1 MSFLLSVSAVVTA
14 LLLATEREGLR
25 AVGPGAILFIVATLL
40 CSSLRYWCRRPS
52 MTHQRVLRDF
62 CEYLAIFGLICM
74 IGAVASYP
82 DAAAS
87 SGMVDP
93 LLQRGDRMLH
103 FDWVRLY
110 RFVADHR
117 ILQVI
122 GICAYQ
128 SIYLSPVIVL
138 GYLAWA
144 GRRAEAYRFLLSFW
158 TAAVITLILFRWLP
172 AAGPFAYLW
181 HGPIP
186 YMPQSALYQARLIPE
201 LQNHAVLAVDMD
213 ELHGLVSAP
222 SFHAASAMLYILF
235 ARRIPRIGVPLVALN
250 LLMLAATPIE
260 GTHYLVDVLGGV
272 IVALVA
278 FGLTALPAI
287 PLPSI
292 PRRSARRFEPE
303 LGLTVSSH
311 SSPAHPRSP

>member
-1 MSFLLSVSAVVTA
+1 MIRNFRFGRMSFLLTGSAVATA
-14 LLLATEREGLR
+14 LLLANEREGLR
-25 AVGPGAILFIVATLL
+25 AIGPGAILFMFATLL
-40 CSSLRYWCRRPS
+40 CLALRYGCRRAA
-52 MTHQRVLRDF
+52 MTHHRILRDF
-62 CEYLAIFGLICM
+62 CEYLAMFGLICM

-93 LLQRGDRMLH
+93 LLQRGDELLH

-117 ILQVI
+117 VLQVI

-128 SIYLSPVIVL
+128 SIYLSPVVVL

-144 GRRAEAYRFLLSFW
+144 GRCAEAYRFLLSFW

-201 LQNHAVLAVDMD
+201 LQNHAMLAVDLD

-235 ARRIPRIGVPLVALN
+235 ARRIPWVGAPLVALN

-260 GTHYLVDVLGGV
+260 GTHYLVDVVGG
-272 IVALVA
+272 IMVALIA

-287 PLPSI
+287 PM
-292 PRRSARRFEPE
+292 RAWAGGRAVR
-303 LGLTVSSH
+303 
-311 SSPAHPRSP
+311 A